1 MKSNILPTWTLGES
15 IKKSFSRVQS
25 NKRSYPF
32 YRKAKIVTIYGCRF
46 AIYELNFELCY
57 MKKSFAILIL
67 LSLVT
72 PLLVFGVTDQINIS
86 QQITGEAV
94 VCDNDGICE
103 PERGETE
110 SNCPSDCGCNYN
122 GICEPERLEN
132 YENCPSDCPAPA
144 PAPTPGT
151 VLIID
156 TTPPTIYNLL
166 ISKITLNSVIIAWDS
181 TEQTIC
187 QLYWGRTKDYEEGII
202 AEDAFYWSHST
213 KITNLSPATS
223 YHFKISCRDSAKNE
237 SETEDQEFTTLSPP
251 DTTPANISNF
261 EAIPGD
267 RKITLKWQNPPDLD
281 FKEVKIFRS
290 TEFYPSHPWEGIS
303 IYIGQEQSFED
314 TGLTNEVT
322 YYYTAFSYDKAG
334 NYSLGAIV
342 SATPQAPPVPPVKPP
357 IKPPAKPPVKPPV
370 VPPLPEVEKLKLE
383 DFGFWQKE
391 ERLPIVEE
399 NKIKLKEKEPLTI
412 SIDYEKVPE
421 VLKTIMVTLEKENKY
436 FSFLLRINREKTK
449 YLATLPSPQPG
460 VYPFTIYVLDF
471 KNQTLKTMTGEL
483 KVEKTEVEKPE
494 ILIPWYKNLRFWL
507 YILMG
512 VIVTGMVGYILK
524 RRKSQKIS

>member
-1 MKSNILPTWTLGES
+1 MKIFTKTLFVVGLFSIL
-15 IKKSFSRVQS
+15 
-25 NKRSYPF
+25 
-32 YRKAKIVTIYGCRF
+32 
-46 AIYELNFELCY
+46 
-57 MKKSFAILIL
+57 
-67 LSLVT
+67 T

-166 ISKITLNSVIIAWDS
+166 ISKITLNSVIITWDT

-213 KITNLSPATS
+213 KITTLSPATS

-237 SETEDQEFTTLSPP
+237 SETEDQKFTTLAPP
-251 DTTPANISNF
+251 DITPPANISDF
-261 EAIPGD
+261 EAIAGD
-267 RKITLKWQNPPDLD
+267 KKITLKWKNPPAPD

-290 TEFYPSHPWEGIS
+290 AEFYPSEPWEGIP

-314 TGLTNEVT
+314 TGLTNGVT

-334 NYSLGAIV
+334 NYSSGAIV
-342 SATPQAPPVPPVKPP
+342 SATPQAPPLPPVKPP

-399 NKIKLKEKEPLTI
+399 DKIKLKEKEPLTV

-421 VLKTIMVTLEKENKY
+421 VLKTIMVTLKKENKY

-449 YLATLPSPQPG
+449 YLATLLPPESG
-460 VYPFTIYVLDF
+460 IYPFTIYVLDF
-471 KNQTLKTMTGEL
+471 KNQTLKAITGQLEIEKIEEL
-483 KVEKTEVEKPE
+483 PE
-494 ILIPWYKNLRFWL
+494 EIPWYKDLRFGL
-507 YILMG
+507 YILLL
-512 VIVTGMVGYILK
+512 ILILAAIIYFTREK
-524 RRKSQKIS
+524 RHKNRTSI